1 MGLFVQKVGGSLL
14 KSDTDFL
21 PIAHYLKDIYQRK
34 HALIVVISASYGKT
48 NALMKQAAGFALD
61 QGPAYELLL
70 SLGEQASCALLGLAL
85 QSLHLPYKIF
95 CGKDVG
101 ITQIGFEDFCIDK
114 ERYLSALGKSIVIV
128 SGFHVVDIAKN
139 LVNLGRGGSDLTAI
153 LLAHYL
159 KADHCALLK
168 DIPGVCNMDPNCSPV
183 NQFFEKIHYK
193 DLAQL
198 LEQNIP
204 VVQKRALAFAEK
216 VRQNFL
222 VSDLSGLGTFVGDF
236 ETKFRKL

>member
-1 MGLFVQKVGGSLL
+1 MALFVQKVGGSLL
-14 KSDTDFL
+14 KSDAEFL
-21 PIAHYLKDIYQRK
+21 PIAHYLKNLYRQGN
-34 HALIVVISASYGKT
+34 ALAVVISASYGKT
-48 NALMKQAAGFALD
+48 NTLVKQAACFSAE

-70 SLGEQASCALLGLAL
+70 SLGEQTSCALLGLAL
-85 QSLHLPYKIF
+85 QSLHLPYEIF

-101 ITQIGFEDFCIDK
+101 ITQVGFEDFRIDK
-114 ERYLSALGKSIVIV
+114 ERYLSALRKGIVIV
-128 SGFHVVDIAKN
+128 SGFHVVDASKN

-159 KADHCALLK
+159 KGDRCTLLK
-168 DIPGVCNMDPNCSPV
+168 DIPGISNVDPNCGPT
-183 NQFFEKIHYK
+183 NQFFESIHYK

-198 LEQNIP
+198 LKQNIP

-216 VRQNFL
+216 VKQNFL
-222 VSDLSGLGTFVGDF
+222 VSDLNGLGTLVGDF